1 MTPPADIIRRC
12 NEAGANVII
21 GPPSVLRLLVPELG
35 GLRRRLRLVI
45 SAAEVLHPED
55 ARRLAGAFGCPV
67 HQIYQ
72 TTEGP
77 IASSC
82 PHGSLHVNEDLLRVE
97 LLDAEGRPV
106 TRPGER
112 SAKVLV
118 TNLYQDIHPLV
129 RYRMGDQV
137 ILGPPCRCGS
147 GFRVI
152 QEVVGRDD
160 DVLWLK
166 RRDGAL
172 QPVFPDLFSRWIIT
186 YNDAV
191 REFQVIQADPGRLE
205 LHLRLDAGFDGRDRA
220 AFLAGLEARLRGELG
235 TYGCGGAAELA
246 LEFPAGGDFIQ
257 EPGGKFKRF
266 IRGFPAG

>member
-1 MTPPADIIRRC
+1 
-12 NEAGANVII
+12 
-21 GPPSVLRLLVPELG
+21 
-35 GLRRRLRLVI
+35 
-45 SAAEVLHPED
+45 
-55 ARRLAGAFGCPV
+55 
-67 HQIYQ
+67 
-72 TTEGP
+72 
-77 IASSC
+77 
-82 PHGSLHVNEDLLRVE
+82 
-97 LLDAEGRPV
+97 
-106 TRPGER
+106 
-112 SAKVLV
+112 
-118 TNLYQDIHPLV
+118 
-129 RYRMGDQV
+129 
-137 ILGPPCRCGS
+137 
-147 GFRVI
+147 
-152 QEVVGRDD
+152 
-160 DVLWLK
+160 
-166 RRDGAL
+166 L